1 MKKIDTYVFI
11 RVRHACGCLAHS
23 YFLKDYP
30 IKGKKK
36 YKYSDMVLTGIKKD
50 LELGHTF
57 NEYRHLFEHES
68 HAILEDTD
76 IPAEKS
82 KVVKE
87 VTEQAETYKPKVKAP
102 F

>member
-30 IKGKKK
+30 VKGKKK
-36 YKYSDMVLTGIKKD
+36 YKYSEMVLAGIKKD
-50 LELGHTF
+50 LKLGHTF
-57 NEYRHLFEHES
+57 EEYRHLFEHES
-68 HAILEDTD
+68 QAILEDTN
-76 IPAEKS
+76 IPVEKS
-82 KVVKE
+82 KVIKE
-87 VTEQAETYKPKVKAP
+87 VTKQAEKFKEKVKAP